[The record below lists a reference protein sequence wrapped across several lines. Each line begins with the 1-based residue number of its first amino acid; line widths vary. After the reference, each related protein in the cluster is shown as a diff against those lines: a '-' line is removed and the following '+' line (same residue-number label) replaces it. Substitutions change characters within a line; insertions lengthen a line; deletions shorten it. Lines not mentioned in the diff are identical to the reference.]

1 MSVMYNIIYVMCINI
16 YIYTHYIYIYT
27 HVTIFIIVCNYMLI
41 CIHLFLCLFITYM
54 QMGII
59 GIFPSTS
66 KNPGI
71 LQDGHRG
78 RLAPALWYLQT
89 RRRGTGA
96 GCSGVPWDPW
106 SVESRWIGQDG
117 LRDVG
122 DVASLC
128 LFSVKSVAAEFL
140 AIYHLNVFRHNGISV
155 KAWYFAH
162 NIAPSAAR
170 DICL

>member
-1 MSVMYNIIYVMCINI
+1 MYSFISVFIYHIYVHGYHR
-16 YIYTHYIYIYT
+16 YISVDFEKRRNSPRWTSWAP
-27 HVTIFIIVCNYMLI
+27 CASSLI
-41 CIHLFLCLFITYM
+41 
-54 QMGII
+54 
-59 GIFPSTS
+59 PS
-66 KNPGI
+66 NPAAR
-71 LQDGHRG
+71 D
-78 RLAPALWYLQT
+78 
-89 RRRGTGA
+89 RRRVFR
-96 GCSGVPWDPW
+96 VPWDPW

-122 DVASLC
+122 SDVASLC